1 MGLTH
6 LGMTADQE
14 RLYRFLLRSP
24 YAELDRARVELG
36 IPDVAQ
42 VAAELRS
49 LGLLHGE
56 CTPVTPA
63 AAVDLLVRRRVEEAQ
78 RRLSGLSIAWDVLAE
93 LAEEHRSGRSV
104 QMVERL
110 TDGESVTA
118 RVQALLERDPREL
131 AHLKT
136 RPREPESTYDGA
148 PFARLLSLGL
158 RSRTLVAAHVL
169 HEPGQEDHARSWH
182 ALGDLHRA
190 TDETFR
196 HMAVVNRS
204 VAFVQA
210 DPSDPWAGALQIR
223 QPGLVTVLMDVFEG
237 MWSRARDLDHTPLSA
252 DERRVLHALTRH
264 ATDDA
269 AARSLN
275 VSVRKFRAHVADLTR
290 RLGANSRFQTALR
303 AKERGWL

>member
-24 YAELDRARVELG
+24 CAELDRARVELG

-42 VAAELRS
+42 VAAELRA
-49 LGLLHGE
+49 LGLIHGE
-56 CTPVTPA
+56 CTVATPA

-78 RRLSGLSIAWDVLAE
+78 RRLAELSVAWDVLAE

-104 QMVERL
+104 QMVEHL
-110 TDGESVTA
+110 TDAESVTS
-118 RVQALLERDPREL
+118 RIQALLDRRPGEL

-136 RPREPESTYDGA
+136 RPREPEATYDGSA
-148 PFARLLSLGL
+148 FTRLLSLGL
-158 RSRTLVAAHVL
+158 RSRTLVSAHVL
-169 HEPGQEDHARSWH
+169 HEPGQEDYARSLH
-182 ALGDLHRA
+182 ALGDLHRV

-223 QPGLVTVLMDVFEG
+223 QPGLVTVLVEVFEG
-237 MWSRARDLDHTPLSA
+237 MWSRARDLDDMPLSA
-252 DERRVLHALTRH
+252 VERRVLHALTRH
-264 ATDDA
+264 ATDEA
-269 AARSLN
+269 AARSIN
-275 VSVRKFRAHVADLTR
+275 VSVRKFRAHVADLMR
-290 RLGANSRFQTALR
+290 RLGANSRFQAALR

>member
-24 YAELDRARVELG
+24 CAELDRARVELG
-36 IPDVAQ
+36 LPDVAQ
-42 VAAELRS
+42 VAAELRA

-56 CTPVTPA
+56 CTAVTPA

-78 RRLSGLSIAWDVLAE
+78 RRLAELSVAWDVLAE

-104 QMVERL
+104 QMVEHL
-110 TDGESVTA
+110 TDSASVAA
-118 RVQALLERDPREL
+118 RVRTLLEREPGEL

-136 RPREPESTYDGA
+136 RPREPDGAYDGA
-148 PFARLLSLGL
+148 PSPRLLSLGL
-158 RSRTLVAAHVL
+158 RSRTLISAHVL
-169 HEPGQEDHARSWH
+169 HEPGQQEHARALH
-182 ALGDLHRA
+182 ALGDLHRV

-196 HMAVVNRS
+196 HMVVVNRS

-223 QPGLVTVLMDVFEG
+223 QPGLVTVLAEVFEG
-237 MWSRARDLDHTPLSA
+237 MWSRARDLDHMPLSSV
-252 DERRVLHALTRH
+252 EQRVLLALTRH
-264 ATDDA
+264 ATDEA
-269 AARSLN
+269 AARSIN
-275 VSVRKFRAHVADLTR
+275 VSVRKFRAHVADLMR
-290 RLGANSRFQTALR
+290 RLGANNRFQAALR